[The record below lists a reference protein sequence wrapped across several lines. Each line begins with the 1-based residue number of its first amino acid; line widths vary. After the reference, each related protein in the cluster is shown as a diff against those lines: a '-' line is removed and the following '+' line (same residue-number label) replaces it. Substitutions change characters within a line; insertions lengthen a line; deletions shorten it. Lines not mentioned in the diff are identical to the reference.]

1 MPETILSGVPSRIIS
16 GWILDELSLQESS
29 AINWNLWNS
38 LIFGILIL
46 PEKIIYP
53 GSRVGSWS
61 YRESNPP
68 SWNWWSRALYT
79 WLTGDPTWSLLSN
92 ASTSSLPNLHH
103 RTQPRVGHNCSF
115 TNPHSSDITFNLL
128 LDVRAISFSSQNSLL
143 HIASSIAVHRRLQ
156 PSAASTASCATR
168 SQKIDMLRSWDQ
180 LSFRY
185 KSASSI
191 HHFIKIDDTITHL
204 STTTHI
210 STRPNERLFLRPDEH
225 RPWSIQRDRQRTSA
239 ARSCIASPTSEPRSS
254 ARCYI
259 THLNRCDASPCQHS
273 PTTTATTTLPT
284 TFLPVSTCASACE
297 SCTRAPPELSRSA
310 HFHLTSNDVP
320 GSGSPPGFLDLYAQ
334 HWTMTS
340 VDRYV
345 DRRHLQTNWLIQHS
359 SQTSKEVLVR
369 YRRMVPPLPCVAAGD
384 SLQQC
389 RPSRPV
395 SNVVDSASPNNP
407 PSPALTTSCAFSTLL
422 FQPDSTDPDR
432 RAVPDHGPAAWAV
445 NATVTVAA
453 AVDPAIAARAR
464 EVRWGR
470 LSARLLEV
478 IIFE

>member
-1 MPETILSGVPSRIIS
+1 MRP
-16 GWILDELSLQESS
+16 QE
-29 AINWNLWNS
+29 
-38 LIFGILIL
+38 
-46 PEKIIYP
+46 
-53 GSRVGSWS
+53 
-61 YRESNPP
+61 
-68 SWNWWSRALYT
+68 
-79 WLTGDPTWSLLSN
+79 
-92 ASTSSLPNLHH
+92 SSLPNLHH

-180 LSFRY
+180 LSFRN

-210 STRPNERLFLRPDEH
+210 STRPNETLPPPR
-225 RPWSIQRDRQRTSA
+225 RTPSL
-239 ARSCIASPTSEPRSS
+239 IDPKRSS
-254 ARCYI
+254 ANFGSALVHRLAYI
-259 THLNRCDASPCQHS
+259 WAPLFCPLLYHPPKPLRRQP
-273 PTTTATTTLPT
+273 LPT
-284 TFLPVSTCASACE
+284 LAYYNCHYNSANHISSRVNLCIRLRELYENPSGVIPISPLPSNFQRRARKRFSARLPGPI
-297 SCTRAPPELSRSA
+297 RAALNNDFRRS
-310 HFHLTSNDVP
+310 LCWP
-320 GSGSPPGFLDLYAQ
+320 SP
-334 HWTMTS
+334 S
-340 VDRYV
+340 
-345 DRRHLQTNWLIQHS
+345 QTNWLIQHS